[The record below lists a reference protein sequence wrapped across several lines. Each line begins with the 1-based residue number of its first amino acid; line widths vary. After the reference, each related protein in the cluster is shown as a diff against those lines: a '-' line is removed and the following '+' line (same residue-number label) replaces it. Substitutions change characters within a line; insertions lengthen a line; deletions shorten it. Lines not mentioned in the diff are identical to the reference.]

1 MQSYMPSVDNATSG
15 YAPVMCD
22 VIDRF
27 IFDLFQGCSPSAA
40 LPVGQLPT
48 AGSLAALVRAA
59 ICGDATRALFN
70 TARQS
75 RHLRTS
81 SALTAAISTTMKF
94 DNPSVGIVPHCSIS
108 PATLIRKLKSGISVL
123 CLLIVGLLPL
133 GASAQ
138 ITEPLLPLIPGGAVF
153 TAPTAPQ
160 TAPTEGE
167 SGGYPGETVTSRYR
181 PEFSAAGVRFGNYYW
196 FPIAELDETYNS
208 NIFATTTAPSSD
220 LITTLAPSFALVSIS
235 PRAALN
241 LSGSAALQEYAAHP
255 SQNTQTGTF
264 SVNGAYPVSAGGT
277 VSGNAQVSHPY
288 IAYGSPTSPSATTIA
303 EPVTYW
309 NYTASTG
316 YQQSGRRF
324 SYGVNFGVNAA
335 QYNAAPLVG
344 GGVSPQS
351 SQNAL
356 IGDAAVNAGYEIAPD
371 YFGFIRVDGSR
382 YDYLRATTAANF
394 TTYRADFGLR
404 IAPRHLIY
412 GNVYAGYLLQNY
424 AQSTGGLSFPDYGGE
439 LVWTVTTLTTLTFDA
454 VRNFYTG
461 TPSNGPTTAV
471 STGPA
476 GNGYLSSTV
485 GARADHELL
494 RNLLLTFN
502 ATYEDDTF
510 QGITRTD
517 HVLTA
522 GTGFTYLVNRYF
534 FLGGSF
540 SYYQRNST
548 VSGVSFS
555 QNILML
561 RLGTQF

>member
-1 MQSYMPSVDNATSG
+1 MPSVDNATSG

-27 IFDLFQGCSPSAA
+27 IFDLFQGCGPSAA
-40 LPVGQLPT
+40 FLVGQLPT
-48 AGSLAALVRAA
+48 TRSLAALVRAA
-59 ICGDATRALFN
+59 ICGGAARALLN

-94 DNPSVGIVPHCSIS
+94 DNPATGTVPHRGIS
-108 PATLIRKLKSGISVL
+108 PATLVQKLKFGISVF
-123 CLLIVGLLPL
+123 CPLITGLLPL

-167 SGGYPGETVTSRYR
+167 SGGYPGETVTTRYR
-181 PEFSAAGVRFGNYYW
+181 PEFSASGVRFGDFYW
-196 FPIAELDETYNS
+196 FPIAELDESYNS

-220 LITTLAPSFALVSIS
+220 WITTLAPNFALVSIS
-235 PRAALN
+235 PRAALS

-255 SQNTQTGTF
+255 SQNTQTGAF
-264 SVNGAYPVSAGGT
+264 SVNGAYPVTAGGT
-277 VSGNAQVSHPY
+277 ISGNAQISHPY
-288 IAYGSPTSPSATTIA
+288 IAYGSPTSPMNIA

-316 YQQSGRRF
+316 YQESGRRV
-324 SYGVNFGVNAA
+324 SYGVNLAVNAA
-335 QYNAAPLVG
+335 LYNAAPLVG

-351 SQNAL
+351 SQNA
-356 IGDAAVNAGYEIAPD
+356 IIPDVSVNAGYEIAPD
-371 YFGFIRVDGSR
+371 YQGFVRIDGSR
-382 YDYLRATTAANF
+382 YSYLRASAASF
-394 TTYRADFGLR
+394 TTYSANFGLR
-404 IAPRHLIY
+404 IAPRHLIF
-412 GNVYAGYLLQNY
+412 GNVYAGYLFQNSG
-424 AQSTGGLSFPDYGGE
+424 QSTTGSSFPDFGGE
-439 LVWTVTTLTTLTFDA
+439 LVWTVTTLTTLTFDS
-454 VRNFYTG
+454 VRTFYTG
-461 TPSNGPTTAV
+461 TPSNGSTTAIT
-471 STGPA
+471 TGPA

-494 RNLLLTFN
+494 RNLLLSFN
-502 ATYEDDTF
+502 ATYEDDSF

-517 HVLTA
+517 HVLSA
-522 GTGFTYLVNRYF
+522 GTGFTYLVNRYL

-548 VSGVSFS
+548 ISGVSFS